1 MTFLVHFLVDILK
14 SYGTKAVNITFLL
27 YFLHSTD
34 VTGCLG
40 DAAMYAFGHQM
51 NERPQAWS
59 RIGKENL

>member
-1 MTFLVHFLVDILK
+1 MTFVVDFLVDMLK
-14 SYGTKAVNITFLL
+14 SYGTKAVDITFLL

-40 DAAMYAFGHQM
+40 DAAMHASGPQM

-59 RIGKENL
+59 RISKENL